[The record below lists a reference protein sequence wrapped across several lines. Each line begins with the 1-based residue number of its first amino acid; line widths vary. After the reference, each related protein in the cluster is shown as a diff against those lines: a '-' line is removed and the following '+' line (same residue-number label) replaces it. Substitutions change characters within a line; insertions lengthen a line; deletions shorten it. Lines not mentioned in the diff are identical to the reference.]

1 MKIAPLLYK
10 FMITLLSSIISIPC
24 MVGQI
29 PLFSNPT
36 LLIENDMTAADIKA
50 CYVSYDGSK
59 LLSAENLKFDDSLMY
74 DTEGTIHINTNELYQ
89 EIDGFG
95 FAITGA
101 TSYNLS
107 KMEAWRRHN
116 FLVRTFSPDENV
128 GYGCCYVRVPIG
140 CSDFSLNDYTCC
152 DTPGIENF
160 ALTDEE
166 TLYII
171 PVLKEI
177 IQINPDIKIIAA
189 PWTAPRWMKTNGEWT
204 SGHLRTDCY
213 QDYALYFVKWIKA
226 FADNGIHIT
235 AVTPQNEPLHGGNSA
250 SMLMLWEEQRDFIK
264 TALGPTFRDN
274 NIDTK
279 IYVFDHNY
287 NYDNWDGQIGYPRHI
302 YSDPQAKQYI
312 SGAAYHNYSG
322 EASEMTVIHDAN
334 PDMELL
340 FTEWTAGE
348 WYLRVDYARI
358 LEDVK
363 NLICDVINNW
373 GRGAIVWN
381 MMLDSNHGP
390 YRPGGCFNGNGAVD
404 IDSETYSIITYN
416 SFYYTICLAMTASRP
431 GAHRASIEGNIADI
445 ESVAFSNPDG
455 TIGIIATNNS
465 NRAKKVA
472 IYDGKRYFCI
482 EIPPLT
488 AASYRWK

>member
-1 MKIAPLLYK
+1 MKR
-10 FMITLLSSIISIPC
+10 MTLHSILTHLCLIMCTAGAVCQNHYLP
-24 MVGQI
+24 
-29 PLFSNPT
+29 NPT
-36 LLIENDMTAADIKA
+36 LLIEHDTTPADIKA

-59 LLSAENLKFDDSLMY
+59 LLSTENLKFDDSSR
-74 DTEGTIHINTNELYQ
+74 DKSEGMININTNQLYQ

-95 FAITGA
+95 FAITGSA
-101 TSYNLS
+101 SYNLS
-107 KMEAWRRHN
+107 KMEAYRRHD

-128 GYGCCYVRVPIG
+128 GYGCSYLRVPIG
-140 CSDFSLNDYTCC
+140 CSDFSLSDYTCC

-160 ALTDEE
+160 ALTNEE
-166 TLYII
+166 TRYII
-171 PVLKEI
+171 PVLQEI
-177 IQINPDIKIIAA
+177 LQINPDIKIIGA

-204 SGHLRTDCY
+204 AGHLREECY

-226 FADNGIHIT
+226 FAENGIHIT

-250 SMLMLWEEQRDFIK
+250 SMFMLWEEQRDFIK
-264 TALGPTFRDN
+264 TALGPSFSDN

-287 NYDNWDGQIGYPRHI
+287 SYDNWEGQIGYPSLI
-302 YSDPQAKQYI
+302 YSDSQAKQYI

-322 EASEMTVIHDAN
+322 DASEMTAIHDAN
-334 PDMELL
+334 PDMALL

-348 WYLRVDYARI
+348 WYLRVDHARI

-363 NLICDVINNW
+363 NLIFDVVNNW

-381 MMLDSNHGP
+381 MILDNNHGP

-404 IDSETYSIITYN
+404 IDIETYGKITYN

-431 GAHRASIEGNIADI
+431 GGHRASVDGNVADT
-445 ESVAFSNPDG
+445 EFVAFSNPDG
-455 TIGIIATNNS
+455 TTGIIATNNS
-465 NRAKKVA
+465 VNAKKVT

-482 EIPPLT
+482 DIPPLT
-488 AASYRWK
+488 AASYRWQ